1 MEKLTKKSA
10 ILLASQRFSFI
21 ASVKLPNDLMEK
33 AYTLELDLHEICLN
47 NCDISVF
54 LYYNPIFDT

>member
-1 MEKLTKKSA
+1 
-10 ILLASQRFSFI
+10 
-21 ASVKLPNDLMEK
+21 MEK
-33 AYTLELDLHEICLN
+33 AYTLELDLHEIRLN

>member
-1 MEKLTKKSA
+1 
-10 ILLASQRFSFI
+10 
-21 ASVKLPNDLMEK
+21 MEK

-54 LYYNPIFDT
+54 LYYHKTRIISEW

>member
-1 MEKLTKKSA
+1 
-10 ILLASQRFSFI
+10 
-21 ASVKLPNDLMEK
+21 MEK